1 MGRKVKTRLQRPYD
15 ILSKW
20 RELRRQTTREKDP
33 QMLGYLL
40 IEISKLL
47 DVLEARVTKFE
58 KKPTGRK

>member
-1 MGRKVKTRLQRPYD
+1 MGQKAKKRPQRPHD

-20 RELRRQTTREKDP
+20 RELRRQATREKDP
-33 QMLGYLL
+33 QMLAYLV

-58 KKPTGRK
+58 KKPTRRK

>member
-1 MGRKVKTRLQRPYD
+1 MGQKVKTRPQRPYD

-20 RELRRQTTREKDP
+20 RELRRQAIREKDP

-47 DVLEARVTKFE
+47 DVLETRVTKFE
-58 KKPTGRK
+58 KKPTRRK